1 LADNQSELH
10 NRVETVI
17 TDIKST
23 VDDKGTTY
31 MKFKTLL
38 GKLDYERR
46 SSKVMELIAGYI
58 DENELIA
65 VENSRTNKEINW
77 DEIDY
82 NDNITFKPK
91 SEFYNDNSGK
101 VKVSNSKS
109 PYNLYLHQQDAI
121 KEMNKIY
128 NHKGHF
134 SGILAIPTGGGKTLT
149 AMQWLLKNAVDNN
162 KKVLWIAH
170 RHELLNQAF
179 NALHQNAYSD
189 LLKNKKEFRYHMISG
204 QHDRSVN
211 LKPDDDFVIASKDS
225 LYYNTDY
232 LIDNWLDNNEE
243 VFLVIDEAHHSAAK
257 TYRKIIDAVKE
268 NVSKSSI
275 LGLTATPFRT
285 SEEEQGLL
293 KKIFKDDIMFKV
305 DLEQLINRGILSA
318 PIFKEY
324 NTQLDIYKE
333 LNDQDIK
340 NIQSFD
346 LKGDIADKIAQ
357 SKERNKRIVDHYLE
371 NKDKYGKLLVFTI
384 DISHAIVLNKL
395 FNKNGVSSEF
405 IVSSIRNEHG
415 VTISQE
421 DNNEKMKK
429 FRNDEIDVLVNV
441 NILTEG
447 VDLPNVETVFLT
459 RPTISTI
466 LMTQMIGRALRG
478 VKAGGTEEAYIVS
491 FIDDWRDKI
500 NWVNPEKLYLEEN
513 VDFNDDRKE
522 NKENLIKLVSINKIE
537 EFADIMDDSIDT
549 SKLEAVEFKE
559 RVPVG
564 LYSFSILL
572 KIESGK
578 EEKKNCE
585 ILIYN
590 NTEEIY
596 KEFINDLESIF
607 DYYDINEKEYLEKDE
622 LEYLFE
628 EVEEKYFIGQDM
640 IPEYKKE
647 DIKDIIR
654 YYALKGVKPGF
665 LKLSDREKFD
675 LAKEAEYIYD
685 NSLGGRKETEYI
697 NSIWESENNFW
708 KVFFNHHKSYFIRQ
722 LNIEKEKI
730 AHPEL
735 FKVEEE
741 EPIIISDKVELED
754 LTMSEIEKK
763 NPKYWRELH
772 DAVYEKHQDEDG
784 YYHSAEGE
792 FKSKSKFNFQIDHIK
807 PISKGGKTTL
817 DNLQLLTKNE
827 NAKKSN
833 ITSKVYTKNG
843 ISVKIIDI

>member
-1 LADNQSELH
+1 MADIKNELH
-10 NRVETVI
+10 SRVEEVI
-17 TDIKST
+17 TDIKNT
-23 VDDKGTTY
+23 VDDNGITY
-31 MKFKTLL
+31 LKFKTLL
-38 GKLDYERR
+38 DKLNYKRR
-46 SSKVMELIAGYI
+46 SNQVMELIIGYI
-58 DENELIA
+58 EENELIA
-65 VENSRTNKEINW
+65 IENSRTNKEINW
-77 DEIDY
+77 DNIDY
-82 NDNITFKPK
+82 NDNITFKSK

-101 VKVSNSKS
+101 VEVSNSKN
-109 PYNLYLHQQDAI
+109 PYNLYLHQQEAI
-121 KEMNKIY
+121 KEMNSIY
-128 NHKGHF
+128 NSKGSF

-149 AMQWLLKNAVDNN
+149 AMQWLLKNAIDHN

-179 NALHQNAYSD
+179 TAMHKNSYSD
-189 LLKNKKEFRYHMISG
+189 ILKNKKEFRYHMISG

-232 LIDNWLDNNEE
+232 LIDNWLDDNEE

-257 TYRKIIDAVKE
+257 TYRKIIDAVRE
-268 NVSKSSI
+268 NVDNSSV
-275 LGLTATPFRT
+275 LGLSATPFRT
-285 SEEEQGLL
+285 SDEEQGLL
-293 KKIFKDDIMFKV
+293 KKIFKDDILFKV

-333 LNDQDIK
+333 LNAQDIK

-346 LKGDIADKIAQ
+346 LKGDIADKIAK

-371 NKDKYGKLLVFTI
+371 NKDKYGRLLVFTI
-384 DISHAIVLNKL
+384 DISHAIVLNRL

-421 DNNEKMKK
+421 DNAEKVEK

-478 VKAGGTEEAYIVS
+478 VKAGGTKEAYIVS

-513 VDFNDDRKE
+513 VDFNDDSKE
-522 NKENLIKLVSINKIE
+522 NKENLIKLISINKIE

-564 LYSFSILL
+564 LYSFSVLI
-572 KIESGK
+572 KTESEK

-596 KEFINDLESIF
+596 QEFIDALDDIF
-607 DYYDINEKEYLEKDE
+607 DYYNLNEKEYLEGDE
-622 LEYLFE
+622 LEYIFE

-640 IPEYKKE
+640 IPEYKEE
-647 DIKDIIR
+647 DIIDILR

-665 LKLSDREKFD
+665 LKLSDRNKFD
-675 LAKEAEYIYD
+675 LAKEAEYIYE

-697 NSIWESENNFW
+697 NNIWESENNFW
-708 KVFFNHHKSYFIRQ
+708 KVFFNHNKSYFIRQ

-735 FKVEEE
+735 FEVEEA
-741 EPIIISDKVELED
+741 EPIIIADKVELED

-763 NPKYWRELH
+763 NPIYWRELH
-772 DAVYEKHQDEDG
+772 DAVYEKFQDEEG
-784 YYHSAEGE
+784 YYHSADSN
-792 FKSKSKFNFQIDHIK
+792 FKSKSKFNFEIDHIK
-807 PISKGGKTTL
+807 PISKGGKTNL
-817 DNLQLLTKNE
+817 SNLQLLTKKE
-827 NAKKSN
+827 NRKKSN
-833 ITSKVYTKNG
+833 ITKKVFKQNG
-843 ISVKIIDI
+843 INIEIF

>member
-1 LADNQSELH
+1 
-10 NRVETVI
+10 
-17 TDIKST
+17 
-23 VDDKGTTY
+23 
-31 MKFKTLL
+31 
-38 GKLDYERR
+38 
-46 SSKVMELIAGYI
+46 
-58 DENELIA
+58 
-65 VENSRTNKEINW
+65 
-77 DEIDY
+77 
-82 NDNITFKPK
+82 
-91 SEFYNDNSGK
+91 
-101 VKVSNSKS
+101 
-109 PYNLYLHQQDAI
+109 
-121 KEMNKIY
+121 
-128 NHKGHF
+128 
-134 SGILAIPTGGGKTLT
+134 
-149 AMQWLLKNAVDNN
+149 
-162 KKVLWIAH
+162 
-170 RHELLNQAF
+170 
-179 NALHQNAYSD
+179 
-189 LLKNKKEFRYHMISG
+189 MISG

-232 LIDNWLDNNEE
+232 LIDNWLDDNEE

-257 TYRKIIDAVKE
+257 TYRKIINAVRE
-268 NVSKSSI
+268 NVDSSSI

-293 KKIFKDDIMFKV
+293 KKIFKDDILYKV

-333 LNDQDIK
+333 LNDQDVK
-340 NIQSFD
+340 NIQAFD

-371 NKDKYGKLLVFTI
+371 NRNKYGKLLVFTI
-384 DISHAIVLNKL
+384 DISHAIVLNRL
-395 FNKNGVSSEF
+395 FNKNGISSEF

-421 DNNEKMKK
+421 DNAEKVEK

-491 FIDDWRDKI
+491 FIDEWRDKI
-500 NWVNPEKLYLEEN
+500 NWVNPEKLYIEEN
-513 VDFNDDRKE
+513 IDFNDDSKE

-549 SKLEAVEFKE
+549 SRLEALEFSE

-564 LYSFSILL
+564 LYSFSVLL
-572 KIESGK
+572 KNESGK

-590 NTEEIY
+590 NTEKIY
-596 KEFINDLESIF
+596 QEFIDDLDNIF
-607 DYYDINEKEYLEKDE
+607 DYYDLTEREYLEKNE
-622 LEYLFE
+622 LEDLCI

-640 IPEYKKE
+640 IPKYKTE
-647 DIKDIIR
+647 DIKDILR

-665 LKLSDREKFD
+665 LKLSDRNKFD
-675 LAKEAEYIYD
+675 LSKEAEYIYE
-685 NSLGGRKETEYI
+685 NSLGGKKETEYI
-697 NSIWESENNFW
+697 NSIWESDNNFW
-708 KVFFNHHKSYFIRQ
+708 KVFFNHNKSYFIRQ

-735 FKVEEE
+735 FEVEEA
-741 EPIIISDKVELED
+741 EPIIIADKVELED

-763 NPKYWRELH
+763 NPIYWRELH
-772 DAVYEKHQDEDG
+772 DAVYEKFQDEEG
-784 YYHSAEGE
+784 YYHSADGD
-792 FKSKSKFNFQIDHIK
+792 FKSKSKFNFEIDHIK
-807 PISKGGKTTL
+807 PISKGGKTNL
-817 DNLQLLTKNE
+817 SNLQLLTKKE
-827 NAKKSN
+827 NRKKSN
-833 ITSKVYTKNG
+833 ITKKVYNQNG
-843 ISVKIIDI
+843 INIEIF

>member
-1 LADNQSELH
+1 MANNQSELH
-10 NRVETVI
+10 SRVEEVI
-17 TDIKST
+17 TEIKNTVAENDI
-23 VDDKGTTY
+23 TY
-31 MKFKTLL
+31 MKLKTLL

-46 SSKVMELIAGYI
+46 SSKLMELIAGYI

-65 VENSRTNKEINW
+65 VENSRSNKKINW
-77 DEIDY
+77 SDIGYD
-82 NDNITFKPK
+82 DNITFKSK

-101 VKVSNSKS
+101 VEVSNSKN
-109 PYNLYLHQQDAI
+109 PYNLYFHQQEAI
-121 KEMNKIY
+121 KEMNSIY
-128 NHKGHF
+128 NNKGHF

-149 AMQWLLKNAVDNN
+149 AMQWLLKNAIDEN

-179 NALHQNAYSD
+179 NALFKNSYSD

-232 LIDNWLDNNEE
+232 LIDNWLDDNEE

-257 TYRKIIDAVKE
+257 TYRKIINAVRE
-268 NVSKSSI
+268 NVDSSSI

-293 KKIFKDDIMFKV
+293 KKIFKDDILYKV

-333 LNDQDIK
+333 LNDQDVK
-340 NIQSFD
+340 NIQAFD

-371 NKDKYGKLLVFTI
+371 NRNKYGKLLVFTI
-384 DISHAIVLNKL
+384 DISHAIVLNRL
-395 FNKNGVSSEF
+395 FNKNGISSEF

-421 DNNEKMKK
+421 DNAEKVEK

-491 FIDDWRDKI
+491 FIDEWRDKI
-500 NWVNPEKLYLEEN
+500 NWVNPEKLYIEEN
-513 VDFNDDRKE
+513 IDFNDDSKE

-549 SKLEAVEFKE
+549 SRLEALEFSE

-564 LYSFSILL
+564 LYSFSVLL
-572 KIESGK
+572 KNESGK

-590 NTEEIY
+590 NTEKIY
-596 KEFINDLESIF
+596 QEFIDDLDNIF
-607 DYYDINEKEYLEKDE
+607 DYYDLTEREYLEKNE
-622 LEYLFE
+622 LEDLCI

-640 IPEYKKE
+640 IPKYKTE
-647 DIKDIIR
+647 DIKDILR

-665 LKLSDREKFD
+665 LKLSDRNKFD
-675 LAKEAEYIYD
+675 LSKEAEYIYE
-685 NSLGGRKETEYI
+685 NSLGGKKETEYI
-697 NSIWESENNFW
+697 NSIWESDNNFW
-708 KVFFNHHKSYFIRQ
+708 KVFFNHNKSYFIRQ

-735 FKVEEE
+735 FEVEEA
-741 EPIIISDKVELED
+741 EPIIIADKVELED

-763 NPKYWRELH
+763 NPIYWRELH
-772 DAVYEKHQDEDG
+772 DAVYEKFQDEEG
-784 YYHSAEGE
+784 YYHSADGD
-792 FKSKSKFNFQIDHIK
+792 FKSKSKFNFEIDHIK
-807 PISKGGKTTL
+807 PISKGGKTNL
-817 DNLQLLTKNE
+817 DNLQLLTRKE

-833 ITSKVYTKNG
+833 VTKKVYTENG
-843 ISVKIIDI
+843 ISIEIIDL

>member
-1 LADNQSELH
+1 MANNQNELH
-10 NRVETVI
+10 SRVEEII
-17 TDIKST
+17 TDIKDT
-23 VDDKGTTY
+23 VDDNGITY

-38 GKLDYERR
+38 DKLNYKRR
-46 SSKVMELIAGYI
+46 SDQVMELIIGYI
-58 DENELIA
+58 EENELIA

-77 DEIDY
+77 DDINY
-82 NDNITFKPK
+82 NDNITFKSK

-101 VKVSNSKS
+101 VEVSSSEN
-109 PYNLYLHQQDAI
+109 PYKLYLHQQDAI

-128 NHKGHF
+128 DNKGHF

-149 AMQWLLKNAVDNN
+149 AMQWLLKNAIDKN

-179 NALHQNAYSD
+179 NALYKNSYSD

-211 LKPDDDFVIASKDS
+211 LKPEDDFVIASKDS

-232 LIDNWLDNNEE
+232 LIDNWLDDNEE

-257 TYRKIIDAVKE
+257 TYRKIIDAARE
-268 NVSKSSI
+268 NVDISSV

-293 KKIFKDDIMFKV
+293 KKIFEDDILYKV

-333 LNDQDIK
+333 LNDQDVK
-340 NIQSFD
+340 NIQTFD

-357 SKERNKRIVDHYLE
+357 SKERNKRIVDHYIE

-395 FNKNGVSSEF
+395 FNKNGISSEF

-421 DNNEKMKK
+421 DNAEKVEK

-491 FIDDWRDKI
+491 FIDEWRDKI
-500 NWVNPEKLYLEEN
+500 NWVNPEKLYIEEN
-513 VDFNDDRKE
+513 VDFNEDSKA

-564 LYSFSILL
+564 LYSFSVLI
-572 KIESGK
+572 KTESEK

-596 KEFINDLESIF
+596 QEFIDDLDNIF
-607 DYYDINEKEYLEKDE
+607 DYYDLNQKEYLEEDE

-628 EVEEKYFIGQDM
+628 KVEEKYFIGQDM
-640 IPEYKKE
+640 IPEYKTE
-647 DIKDIIR
+647 DIKDILR

-665 LKLSDREKFD
+665 LKLSDRNKFD
-675 LAKEAEYIYD
+675 LSKEAEYIYE

-697 NSIWESENNFW
+697 NNIWESENNFW
-708 KVFFNHHKSYFIRQ
+708 KVFFNHNKGYFIRQ

-735 FKVEEE
+735 FEVEGEE
-741 EPIIISDKVELED
+741 AIIISDQINMED
-754 LTMSEIEKK
+754 LTMSEIKKK
-763 NPKYWRELH
+763 NPMYWRKLN
-772 DAVYEKHQDEDG
+772 DSVYEKYQDEEG
-784 YYHSAEGE
+784 YYHSAEGDY
-792 FKSKSKFNFQIDHIK
+792 KSKSKFKFQIDHII
-807 PISKGGKTTL
+807 PISKRGKTTL
-817 DNLQLLTKNE
+817 DNLQLLTRKE

-833 ITSKVYTKNG
+833 LTSTVYTKNG
-843 ISVKIIDI
+843 ISVEIFDI